1 MKLTKRQ
8 MDFKEVE
15 AMSNLS
21 QQKRKEMLEHLNRLK
36 EININ
41 DETLKAIEEG
51 RALAKDP
58 NAKSYDNIDDLKK
71 ALGV

>member
-1 MKLTKRQ
+1 
-8 MDFKEVE
+8 
-15 AMSNLS
+15 MSNLS
-21 QQKRKEMLEHLNRLK
+21 QGKRKEVLEYLNSLK

-58 NAKSYDNIDDLKK
+58 NAKSYDSVEDLSK
-71 ALGV
+71 ALGE